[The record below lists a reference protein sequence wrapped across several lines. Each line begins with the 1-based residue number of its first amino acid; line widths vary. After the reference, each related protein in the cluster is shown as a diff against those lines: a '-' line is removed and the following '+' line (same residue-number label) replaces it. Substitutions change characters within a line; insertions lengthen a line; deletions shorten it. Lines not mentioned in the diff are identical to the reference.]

1 MKALPENLAELR
13 PLRLNLGLGT
23 WRSIPR
29 PTDFSLTPRIL
40 LLLPHRLR
48 SNPSRNQPLF
58 RGRFDCWST
67 AAEPLADPALLDQN
81 VTSQNRRIRSLV
93 VLAALGIS
101 ALHAGVKGR
110 AALGSLADS
119 MPVQESQSNPE
130 HSTAAAQP
138 QSPLNFEEHPT
149 RAQPVF
155 LKKREGALPSYPSHS
170 TLTPPPHLQ
179 PSFP

>member
-1 MKALPENLAELR
+1 MNPLPTNSAELR
-13 PLRLNLGLGT
+13 PLRLNLGLAT

-29 PTDFSLTPRIL
+29 HTDFSLTPRIL

-93 VLAALGIS
+93 VLAALGTS
-101 ALHAGVKGR
+101 ALHTAVKVH
-110 AALGSLADS
+110 ASL
-119 MPVQESQSNPE
+119 
-130 HSTAAAQP
+130 T
-138 QSPLNFEEHPT
+138 
-149 RAQPVF
+149 
-155 LKKREGALPSYPSHS
+155 
-170 TLTPPPHLQ
+170 
-179 PSFP
+179 

>member
-29 PTDFSLTPRIL
+29 HTDFSLTPRIL

-67 AAEPLADPALLDQN
+67 AAEPLADPALLGQN
-81 VTSQNRRIRSLV
+81 LPAHNRRIRSLV
-93 VLAALGIS
+93 VVAALGIS
-101 ALHAGVKGR
+101 YLHSVGKEQ
-110 AALGSLADS
+110 AA
-119 MPVQESQSNPE
+119 
-130 HSTAAAQP
+130 
-138 QSPLNFEEHPT
+138 
-149 RAQPVF
+149 R
-155 LKKREGALPSYPSHS
+155 
-170 TLTPPPHLQ
+170 
-179 PSFP
+179 